1 MTQNLTR
8 GGAAA
13 DLDYT
18 HAVAE
23 ALSLTDRDPDLLVLL
38 FRTDEPLDASGH
50 YGHIREHV
58 SIRLLETEAR
68 PSDFAQIIRCQG
80 SIDFAQIIR
89 CQGGISFVE
98 GGHSPPREL
107 WVRFSD
113 ARVTLVHRNT
123 VMEDVRIAS
132 MDIATTGRTVNIPE
146 DTPPLVSVAEPMDL
160 SALVEP
166 VRYETTQMWDISL
179 HMVVAEAHQRAH
191 GVSSGATASAQAN
204 RNPLSIGEALRH
216 FEANVA
222 EAWFSDCRDPDE
234 LPAAATLIVGIAE
247 RFTGQDQVLM
257 EIMRELARYYGSP
270 SLIRVARVYVDSWG
284 SALDR
289 WSSAQPRK
297 TADPGPSPLNRGSR
311 TLLLGED

>member
-80 SIDFAQIIR
+80 SI
-89 CQGGISFVE
+89 SFVE
-98 GGHSPPREL
+98 GGHSSPREL

-132 MDIATTGRTVNIPE
+132 MGIATTGRTVNIPE
-146 DTPPLVSVAEPMDL
+146 DTPSLVSVAEPMGL

-179 HMVVAEAHQRAH
+179 HMVVAEAHRRAH

-222 EAWFSDCRDPDE
+222 EAWFSDCGDPDE

-270 SLIRVARVYVDSWG
+270 SLIRVARVYVGSWG
-284 SALDR
+284 SALDG